1 MKKTA
6 ILKNS
11 QPPTKLRLL
20 KPTVLML
27 LLFLLFSVTSFAQN
41 ITIKGKVL
49 KEDGTPV
56 AGASVTIKGTG
67 NGTASNDHGRV
78 SIVSSRKC
86 NACYIGS

>member
-20 KPTVLML
+20 RTTALML
-27 LLFLLFSVTSFAQN
+27 LLFFLLSATGFAQN

-56 AGASVTIKGTG
+56 AGASVIIKGTG
-67 NGTASNDHGRV
+67 NGT
-78 SIVSSRKC
+78 SRQSFC
-86 NACYIGS
+86 